1 VGLLDKAEERIETAV
16 SSLFSKLS
24 RAELQSVEITQ
35 AVKAAMDLAAK
46 GDAIGSTIVPSS
58 YLLLINPQD
67 AAKVSPAMLG
77 AIRSDIARYAAT
89 KSYRM
94 AGDLELNVSS
104 DEKISKGRIKVGSK
118 PVDGSAQWQPV
129 LLLGNQRYELK
140 LGTTSIGRD
149 EKADITVDD
158 RGLSRIHF
166 EIAWNGEVA
175 AIRDLQSTNGTF
187 LDGSR
192 INELVLRSG
201 SKIAAGRTEFDFQL
215 LAMAGEASE

>member
-1 VGLLDKAEERIETAV
+1 MGLLDKAEERIETAV

-24 RAELQSVEITQ
+24 RAELQPVEITQ
-35 AVKAAMDLAAK
+35 AIKAAMDLAAK

-67 AAKVSPAMLG
+67 AAKVSPAMIG
-77 AIRSDIARYAAT
+77 AIRSEVARYAAT

-94 AGDLELNVSS
+94 SGELELNVSAE
-104 DEKISKGRIKVGSK
+104 EKIAKGRIKVGSK
-118 PVDGSAQWQPV
+118 PVDGSTQWRPV
-129 LLLGNQRYELK
+129 LVIGGKRHELK
-140 LGTTSIGRD
+140 IGTTTVGRD

-201 SKIAAGRTEFDFQL
+201 SKVAAGRTEFDFQL